1 MLTLEEAINFYNNS
15 AEEHGH
21 TKEVFSNKSIPY
33 ACHEHIAE
41 HYMQL
46 AEWLKELK
54 AYKIK
59 FEFIISQ
66 LEERASQLE
75 DILEK
80 NSWCDGDEEYRL
92 DEINS
97 VVEFIK
103 KTYESKSVLDMEVNA
118 DDSN

>member
-1 MLTLEEAINFYNNS
+1 MSIDEAI
-15 AEEHGH
+15 A
-21 TKEVFSNKSIPY
+21 KLDL
-33 ACHEHIAE
+33 IASDAFE
-41 HYMQL
+41 GGNANEFRQL
-46 AEWLKELK
+46 AEWLRELK
-54 AYKIK
+54 DYKIK

-66 LEERASQLE
+66 LEERARQLE
-75 DILEK
+75 DILKK

-118 DDSN
+118 DEDSD

>member
-1 MLTLEEAINFYNNS
+1 MTLEEEIL
-15 AEEHGH
+15 
-21 TKEVFSNKSIPY
+21 KLDL
-33 ACHEHIAE
+33 IASDAFE
-41 HYMQL
+41 GGDANEFRQL

-66 LEERASQLE
+66 LEERARQLE

-118 DDSN
+118 DDNNVT